1 VNSTLFMATRGAL
14 RQRERWRHVW
24 LLIGSLALLVALGL
38 QLILLIPTTYTA
50 TSAIAL
56 RPLTAEQSAESIE
69 MQAHEYSVSLGA
81 KESAAEV
88 LDAVATSGTRPDVSV
103 TATRDAGT
111 STVRIE
117 TSSTSRQAAVD
128 VANGLAE
135 KAEEIGEGDE
145 TARVVVVVEA
155 GAPGVTS
162 EPPRTLY
169 IAALLAIAGLLLAG
183 GLYRI
188 RERAS

>member
-1 VNSTLFMATRGAL
+1 MNSTVLMATRTAL
-14 RQRERWRHVW
+14 RQRERWRYVG
-24 LLIGSLALLVALGL
+24 LLVGSLALLVVLGL

-56 RPLTAEQSAESIE
+56 RPLTAEQSAENIE
-69 MQAHEYSVSLGA
+69 MQAHEYSVALGA
-81 KESAAEV
+81 KEAAAEV
-88 LDAVATSGTRPDVSV
+88 LDNIISSGNRPEVSV

-117 TSSTSRQAAVD
+117 TSSTNRDAAVD
-128 VANGLAE
+128 VANGLAQ
-135 KAEEIGEGDE
+135 KAEAIGETDE

-155 GAPGVTS
+155 GGEGVTS
-162 EPPRTLY
+162 APPRKLY
-169 IAALLAIAGLLLAG
+169 IAALLAISGLVLAG

-188 RERAS
+188 RERIE

>member
-1 VNSTLFMATRGAL
+1 VSHSMLMATKRAL
-14 RQRERWRHVW
+14 RERERWRYLWV
-24 LLIGSLALLVALGL
+24 LGGGLALLVALGI

-69 MQAHEYSVSLGA
+69 MQAHEYTVALGA
-81 KESAAEV
+81 KETAAEV
-88 LDAVATSGTRPDVSV
+88 LDEVITSGGRPDVSV
-103 TATRDAGT
+103 TATRDTGT

-117 TSSTSRQAAVD
+117 TSSTNRPAAVA

-135 KAEEIGEGDE
+135 RAEEIGADDD

-155 GAPGVTS
+155 GTEGVTA
-162 EPPRTLY
+162 EPPRDLY
-169 IAALLAIAGLLLAG
+169 IAALLAAAALLLAG
-183 GLYRI
+183 GLYLI
-188 RERAS
+188 RERTS